1 MTDTSATEDLD
12 MEAQAVFQLS
22 GEGVTPEKLRLF
34 EECQQEQLS
43 QEMIPDDFGK

>member
-22 GEGVTPEKLRLF
+22 DEGVTPEKLKLF